1 MTRRTVLV
9 GLVAVAFAAAYPMQ
23 YNGWNQNA
31 HYALT
36 RALAQGSPT
45 LDDTIGDLGDLSTG
59 DIGRVG
65 GHVYAAKAPGL
76 ALLTVPA
83 YSVVSVVG
91 MRTTGDTTRV
101 VWALHLW
108 SIVLP
113 YLVLVVLIGVAAD
126 RIRSGYGP
134 PAAGLAALGTL
145 LLPFSTLFFS
155 HVPSACAGFAAFVL
169 LQGERGRALSVPR
182 VVAAGALAGLALTLE
197 FPMVVLVGLLGAY
210 ACARPRPY
218 ARAGGYG
225 LGSLLGAAPLLLFNL
240 WAYRDAFHIG
250 TQDYFAQGGSSEGLG
265 IPRLDDVW
273 ALLFSSMGLLVLC
286 PVVACGIV
294 GLALL
299 WRERRADAAVAL
311 AVCVAFTLY
320 PAGLKI
326 LSPFGG
332 LGPPRYMV
340 ALLPFAALGLAPA
353 LRAFPRTTLALG
365 AVSIFQMVLLTAT
378 GPLAAYDGRWLGR
391 ATDRTFVETAASV
404 VGVTGWYA
412 IVPLFAAAA
421 VAAASIVRLLPAV
434 RAHPLDLLLAAFAL
448 AAWALAAIAA
458 DNPNGVPP
466 SAAYAVGAAVLAG
479 ATALAVARLRPT
491 GELAA

>member
-1 MTRRTVLV
+1 M

-23 YNGWNQNA
+23 VNGWNQNA

-76 ALLTVPA
+76 ALLSVPA
-83 YSVVSVVG
+83 YAVVSVVG

-113 YLVLVVLIGVAAD
+113 YLVLVVLIGLAAD
-126 RIRSGYGP
+126 RIRPGYGP
-134 PAAGLAALGTL
+134 ATAGLAALGTL

-169 LQGERGRALSVPR
+169 LQGKRGRALAVR
-182 VVAAGALAGLALTLE
+182 WVVAAGALAGLALTLE
-197 FPMVVLVGLLGAY
+197 YPMAPLVVLLGVY
-210 ACARPRPY
+210 ALARPRPY

-225 LGSLLGAAPLLLFNL
+225 LGVLLGAAPLLLFNF
-240 WAYRDAFHIG
+240 WAYRDPFHIG
-250 TQDYFAQGGSSEGLG
+250 TQDYFAQSGSSEGIG
-265 IPRLDDVW
+265 MPRLDDVW

-286 PVVACGIV
+286 PVVACAVV
-294 GLALL
+294 GLLGL

-311 AVCVAFTLY
+311 AVCVVYTLY
-320 PAGLKI
+320 PASLKI

-332 LGPPRYMV
+332 LGPPRYLV

-365 AVSIFQMVLLTAT
+365 AVSIFQMTLLTAT
-378 GPLAAYDGRWLGR
+378 GPLAAYDGRWLDR
-391 ATDRTFVETAASV
+391 AADRTFVQTAASV
-404 VGVTGWYA
+404 VGVTGWYTIFPFFVA
-412 IVPLFAAAA
+412 VA
-421 VAAASIVRLLPAV
+421 VAAVSVVRLLPGLHAD
-434 RAHPLDLLLAAFAL
+434 PLDLALAAFAL
-448 AAWALAAIAA
+448 AAWTLAAIAA

-466 SAAYAVGAAVLAG
+466 SLAYALVAAVVAG
-479 ATALAVARLRPT
+479 ATALVVARLRPT